1 MGKPIDTAVLHLAPL
16 AGRGRPSEAREGEGT
31 LRESEPCGEP
41 PHPDPLPASRAR
53 GKIAPR
59 HMQSPG
65 VWGAVAFGL
74 VFAAILTSA
83 PPTHATETI
92 IAGGVSSGSTNLW
105 PIHIGIRKGFF
116 QAADIR
122 IDLVF
127 AQSNASVIQQLAANS
142 INVSVGSGLVDP
154 IRAVEKGAPVALI
167 RIETQKP
174 PYALLANPA
183 IRTMA
188 DLKGKIVSVGGP
200 KDITRIFF
208 ERMLAPSGVAPHDVD
223 LIFAG
228 ATSARMAALQSG
240 AADAALLTTPYNFHA
255 EAAGYRNLGMTA
267 DMVAMPF
274 SGVSANRNW
283 AGRNMKTAQTY
294 LAVYSKAI
302 RWLEDP
308 ANRREAIDIM
318 LAVSSLKPEDVEKSY
333 DFLHHGQFFET
344 TGKISR
350 ARLGKVLEALQELG
364 DIPRAMSV
372 DSLFM
377 PGLTEVSE

>member
-1 MGKPIDTAVLHLAPL
+1 MDRSA
-16 AGRGRPSEAREGEGT
+16 
-31 LRESEPCGEP
+31 
-41 PHPDPLPASRAR
+41 
-53 GKIAPR
+53 
-59 HMQSPG
+59 
-65 VWGAVAFGL
+65 
-74 VFAAILTSA
+74 SA
-83 PPTHATETI
+83 PPAYRNSRWGTRGPNAIAFAIVTLLLFAAPADAAETV

-116 QAADIR
+116 QATGIN

-167 RIETQKP
+167 RIETQRP
-174 PYALLANPA
+174 PYALLAKPA
-183 IRTMA
+183 LKSIA
-188 DLKGKIVSVGGP
+188 DLKGKTVSVGGP

-208 ERMLAPSGVAPHDVD
+208 ERMLVPSGVQAGDVD

-267 DMVAMPF
+267 EMVDMPF
-274 SGVSANRNW
+274 SGVSINRNW
-283 AGRNMKTAQTY
+283 ASRNMKTAQAY

-302 RWLEDP
+302 LWLENP

-318 LAVSSLKPEDVEKSY
+318 LAVSSLKPEDVDRSY
-333 DFLHHGQFFET
+333 DFLRDGHFFET
-344 TGKISR
+344 TGMISR

-364 DIPRAMSV
+364 DIPPTMPV

-377 PGLTEVSE
+377 PGLTQVSN

>member
-1 MGKPIDTAVLHLAPL
+1 MDRSAGGLQAYRRRDTHSPSLIAFAIAFLLFFAP
-16 AGRGRPSEAREGEGT
+16 
-31 LRESEPCGEP
+31 
-41 PHPDPLPASRAR
+41 
-53 GKIAPR
+53 
-59 HMQSPG
+59 
-65 VWGAVAFGL
+65 
-74 VFAAILTSA
+74 SA
-83 PPTHATETI
+83 PAAETV

-116 QAADIR
+116 QSAGINV
-122 IDLVF
+122 DLVF

-174 PYALLANPA
+174 PYALLAKPA
-183 IRTMA
+183 IKSMA
-188 DLKGKIVSVGGP
+188 DLKGKVVSVGGP

-208 ERMLAPSGVAPHDVD
+208 ERMLAAGGVVPRDVD

-267 DMVAMPF
+267 EMVDLPF
-274 SGVSANRNW
+274 SGVSVNRTW
-283 AGRNMKTAQTY
+283 ASRNMKTAQTY
-294 LAVYSKAI
+294 LATYSKAI
-302 RWLEDP
+302 LWLEDP
-308 ANRREAIDIM
+308 ANRREAVDIM

-333 DFLHHGQFFET
+333 DFLNDGQFFET
-344 TGKISR
+344 TGAISR
-350 ARLGKVLEALQELG
+350 AKLGKVLEALQELG
-364 DIPRAMSV
+364 DIPRTMPA
-372 DSLFM
+372 DILFM
-377 PGLTEVSE
+377 PGLTQVTD

>member
-1 MGKPIDTAVLHLAPL
+1 MRRSAGIPREIPHPL
-16 AGRGRPSEAREGEGT
+16 PRKRGRAGWGRWDTRSPS
-31 LRESEPCGEP
+31 L
-41 PHPDPLPASRAR
+41 
-53 GKIAPR
+53 IA
-59 HMQSPG
+59 
-65 VWGAVAFGL
+65 
-74 VFAAILTSA
+74 FAIAALLLFATSA
-83 PPTHATETI
+83 GAAETV

-116 QAADIR
+116 QAAGIDV
-122 IDLVF
+122 DLVF

-167 RIETQKP
+167 RIETQRP
-174 PYALLANPA
+174 PYALLAKPA
-183 IRTMA
+183 FKSIA
-188 DLKGKIVSVGGP
+188 NLKGKTVSVGGL

-208 ERMLAPSGVAPHDVD
+208 ERMLLPSGVSPRDVD

-267 DMVAMPF
+267 EIVDMPF
-274 SGVSANRNW
+274 SGVCINRNW
-283 AGRNMKTAQTY
+283 ASRNMKTAQAY
-294 LAVYSKAI
+294 LAVYAKAI

-333 DFLHHGQFFET
+333 DFLLGGHFFET
-344 TGKISR
+344 TGMISR
-350 ARLGKVLEALQELG
+350 AKLGKVLEALQELG
-364 DIPRAMSV
+364 DIPPTMPV

-377 PGLTEVSE
+377 PGLTQVSD

>member
-1 MGKPIDTAVLHLAPL
+1 MARS
-16 AGRGRPSEAREGEGT
+16 AGVTRAYRRSGWHTRTPDAIAFAIAT
-31 LRESEPCGEP
+31 L
-41 PHPDPLPASRAR
+41 LL
-53 GKIAPR
+53 
-59 HMQSPG
+59 
-65 VWGAVAFGL
+65 F
-74 VFAAILTSA
+74 A
-83 PPTHATETI
+83 PPVGAAETV

-116 QAADIR
+116 QATGIN

-154 IRAVEKGAPVALI
+154 IRAIEKGAPVALI

-174 PYALLANPA
+174 PYALLAKPVLKS
-183 IRTMA
+183 IA
-188 DLKGKIVSVGGP
+188 DLRGKTVSVGGP

-208 ERMLAPSGVAPHDVD
+208 ERMLVPSGVPPRDVD

-267 DMVAMPF
+267 EMVDMPF
-274 SGVSANRNW
+274 SGVSINRNW
-283 AGRNMKTAQTY
+283 ASRNMKTAQAY
-294 LAVYSKAI
+294 LAVYSRAI
-302 RWLEDP
+302 LWLENP

-318 LAVSSLKPEDVEKSY
+318 LAVSSLKPEDVDRSY
-333 DFLHHGQFFET
+333 DFLRDGHFFET
-344 TGKISR
+344 TGMISR
-350 ARLGKVLEALQELG
+350 ARLGKVLEALRELG
-364 DIPRAMSV
+364 DIPATMPV

-377 PGLTEVSE
+377 PGLTQVSD

>member
-1 MGKPIDTAVLHLAPL
+1 MARIETAGTAPVCAKIWRKLRRHRAVLLIAFSFVALPFP
-16 AGRGRPSEAREGEGT
+16 AAVEAAE
-31 LRESEPCGEP
+31 
-41 PHPDPLPASRAR
+41 
-53 GKIAPR
+53 
-59 HMQSPG
+59 
-65 VWGAVAFGL
+65 V
-74 VFAAILTSA
+74 
-83 PPTHATETI
+83 I

-105 PIHIGIRKGFF
+105 PIYIGIRKGFF
-116 QAADIR
+116 EAADIK

-167 RIETQKP
+167 RVETQKP
-174 PYALLANPA
+174 PYALLAKPA
-183 IRTMA
+183 IKSIA
-188 DLKGKIVSVGGP
+188 DLTGKIVSVGGP

-208 ERMLAPSGVAPHDVD
+208 ERMLGGAVAPRDID

-267 DMVAMPF
+267 EMVDMPF

-283 AGRNMKTAQTY
+283 ASRNMKTARTY

-302 RWLEDP
+302 LWLEDP

-318 LAVSSLKPEDVEKSY
+318 LAVSSLKLEDVEKSY
-333 DFLHHGQFFET
+333 EFLHQGHFFET

-350 ARLGKVLEALQELG
+350 AKLGKVLEALKELG
-364 DIPRAMSV
+364 DIPPAMSV

-377 PGLTEVSE
+377 AGLTQVSE

>member
-1 MGKPIDTAVLHLAPL
+1 MGRSAGAPPEILLPTLARKRRRAGWRGWDT
-16 AGRGRPSEAREGEGT
+16 RGPN
-31 LRESEPCGEP
+31 L
-41 PHPDPLPASRAR
+41 
-53 GKIAPR
+53 IAF
-59 HMQSPG
+59 
-65 VWGAVAFGL
+65 AVAALLLF
-74 VFAAILTSA
+74 A
-83 PPTHATETI
+83 PPAGAAETV

-105 PIHIGIRKGFF
+105 PIHIGIRKGSF
-116 QAADIR
+116 QAAGI
-122 IDLVF
+122 IVDLVF

-167 RIETQKP
+167 RIETQRP
-174 PYALLANPA
+174 PYALLAKPA
-183 IRTMA
+183 FKSIA
-188 DLKGKIVSVGGP
+188 DLKGKTVSVGGP

-208 ERMLAPSGVAPHDVD
+208 ERMLLPSGVSARDVD

-267 DMVAMPF
+267 EVVDMPF
-274 SGVSANRNW
+274 SGVAINRNW
-283 AGRNMKTAQTY
+283 ASHNMKTAQSY

-302 RWLEDP
+302 LWLEDP

-333 DFLHHGQFFET
+333 DFLLGGHFFET
-344 TGKISR
+344 TGMISR
-350 ARLGKVLEALQELG
+350 AKLGKVLEALQKLG
-364 DIPRAMSV
+364 DIPATMAV
-372 DSLFM
+372 DSLFV
-377 PGLTEVSE
+377 PGLTQVSD

>member
-1 MGKPIDTAVLHLAPL
+1 MGRSAGAPAAYL
-16 AGRGRPSEAREGEGT
+16 RSGRYARN
-31 LRESEPCGEP
+31 PN
-41 PHPDPLPASRAR
+41 A
-53 GKIAPR
+53 IAI
-59 HMQSPG
+59 
-65 VWGAVAFGL
+65 AVAIAASL
-74 VFAAILTSA
+74 LFAFPAVA
-83 PPTHATETI
+83 AETV

-105 PIHIGIRKGFF
+105 PIHIGIRKGLF
-116 QAADIR
+116 QAAGINV
-122 IDLVF
+122 DLVF

-142 INVSVGSGLVDP
+142 INASVGSGLVDP

-174 PYALLANPA
+174 PYALLAKPA
-183 IRTMA
+183 LKSIA
-188 DLKGKIVSVGGP
+188 DLRGKTVSVGGP

-208 ERMLAPSGVAPHDVD
+208 ERMLVASGVPLRDVD

-228 ATSARMAALQSG
+228 ATSARIAALQSG

-267 DMVAMPF
+267 AMVDMPF
-274 SGVSANRNW
+274 SGVSINRNW
-283 AGRNMKTAQTY
+283 ASRNMKTAQAY
-294 LAVYSKAI
+294 LAVYSQAI
-302 RWLEDP
+302 LWLENP

-333 DFLHHGQFFET
+333 DFLLGGHFFET
-344 TGKISR
+344 TGTISR

-364 DIPRAMSV
+364 DIPPTMPV

-377 PGLTEVSE
+377 PGLTQVSD

>member
-1 MGKPIDTAVLHLAPL
+1 MGGRTATIALSVVAALLCAP
-16 AGRGRPSEAREGEGT
+16 AA
-31 LRESEPCGEP
+31 
-41 PHPDPLPASRAR
+41 PAD
-53 GKIAPR
+53 
-59 HMQSPG
+59 
-65 VWGAVAFGL
+65 
-74 VFAAILTSA
+74 
-83 PPTHATETI
+83 TI

-116 QAADIR
+116 QAADIQ

-154 IRAVEKGAPVALI
+154 IRAVEKGAPVVLI

-174 PYALLANPA
+174 PYALLAKPT
-183 IRTMA
+183 IKSMA

-208 ERMLAPSGVAPHDVD
+208 ERMLAPSGVAARDVD

-267 DMVAMPF
+267 DMVDMPF

-283 AGRNMKTAQTY
+283 AARNMKMAQTY

-302 RWLEDP
+302 LWLEDP

-318 LAVSSLKPEDVEKSY
+318 LAVSSLKPDDVEKSY
-333 DFLHHGQFFET
+333 DLLHGGHFFET
-344 TGKISR
+344 TGTISR

-364 DIPRAMSV
+364 DIPRAMPV

-377 PGLTEVSE
+377 PGLTQVSD

>member
-1 MGKPIDTAVLHLAPL
+1 M
-16 AGRGRPSEAREGEGT
+16 
-31 LRESEPCGEP
+31 
-41 PHPDPLPASRAR
+41 
-53 GKIAPR
+53 
-59 HMQSPG
+59 
-65 VWGAVAFGL
+65 
-74 VFAAILTSA
+74 A
-83 PPTHATETI
+83 PPGTAGLLIAFSIAALMAAPAVGAETI

-105 PIHIGIRKGFF
+105 PIHIGIKKGFF
-116 QAADIR
+116 QAADIK

-174 PYALLANPA
+174 PYALLAKPA
-183 IRTMA
+183 IQSIA

-208 ERMLAPSGVAPHDVD
+208 ERMLGPSGVAPRDVD

-267 DMVAMPF
+267 DMVDMPF

-283 AGRNMKTAQTY
+283 AARNMKTAQTY

-302 RWLEDP
+302 LWLEDP

-318 LAVSSLKPEDVEKSY
+318 LAVSSLKLEDVERSY
-333 DFLHHGQFFET
+333 EFLHGGGFFET
-344 TGKISR
+344 TGRISR
-350 ARLGKVLEALQELG
+350 AKLGKVLEALQELG
-364 DIPRAMSV
+364 DISTAMSV

-377 PGLTEVSE
+377 PGLTQVSD

>member
-1 MGKPIDTAVLHLAPL
+1 LSASLA
-16 AGRGRPSEAREGEGT
+16 S
-31 LRESEPCGEP
+31 
-41 PHPDPLPASRAR
+41 
-53 GKIAPR
+53 
-59 HMQSPG
+59 
-65 VWGAVAFGL
+65 
-74 VFAAILTSA
+74 AA
-83 PPTHATETI
+83 ETI

-105 PIHIGIRKGFF
+105 PIHIGIRKGLF
-116 QAADIR
+116 AAENIA

-154 IRAVEKGAPVALI
+154 IRAVDKGAPVALI

-174 PYALLANPA
+174 PYALLARPA
-183 IRTMA
+183 IKSIA
-188 DLKGKIVSVGGP
+188 DLKGRIVSVGGP

-208 ERMLAPSGVAPHDVD
+208 ERMLPEGIAPREVD

-228 ATSARMAALQSG
+228 STSARMAALQSG

-267 DMVAMPF
+267 DTVDMPF
-274 SGVSANRNW
+274 SGVSVNRNW

-302 RWLEDP
+302 LWLEDP

-318 LAVSSLKPEDVEKSY
+318 LAVSSLKPDDVEKSY
-333 DFLHHGQFFET
+333 EFLHRGHFFET

-364 DIPRAMSV
+364 DIPRGMLV
-372 DSLFM
+372 ESLFM
-377 PGLTEVSE
+377 PGLTQVSD

>member
-1 MGKPIDTAVLHLAPL
+1 MGRS
-16 AGRGRPSEAREGEGT
+16 AGVTPVYRGS
-31 LRESEPCGEP
+31 
-41 PHPDPLPASRAR
+41 SRHTRSPNA
-53 GKIAPR
+53 IAF
-59 HMQSPG
+59 
-65 VWGAVAFGL
+65 AVATL
-74 VFAAILTSA
+74 LHFAAPA
-83 PPTHATETI
+83 AAAETV

-116 QAADIR
+116 QAEGINV
-122 IDLVF
+122 DLVF
-127 AQSNASVIQQLAANS
+127 AQSNASVIQQLTANS

-167 RIETQKP
+167 RIEIQRP
-174 PYALLANPA
+174 PYALLAKPA
-183 IRTMA
+183 LKSIA
-188 DLKGKIVSVGGP
+188 DLKGKTVSVGGP

-208 ERMLAPSGVAPHDVD
+208 ERMLVASGVSPRDVD

-267 DMVAMPF
+267 DMVDMPF
-274 SGVSANRNW
+274 SAVSINRNW
-283 AGRNMKTAQTY
+283 ASRNMKTAQAY

-302 RWLEDP
+302 LWLDNP

-318 LAVSSLKPEDVEKSY
+318 LAVSSLEPEDVDRSY
-333 DFLHHGQFFET
+333 DFLRNGHFFET
-344 TGKISR
+344 TGMISR

-364 DIPRAMSV
+364 DIPPTMPV
-372 DSLFM
+372 DGLFM
-377 PGLTEVSE
+377 PGLTQVSN

>member
-1 MGKPIDTAVLHLAPL
+1 MGGAGTAGVPPALCQG
-16 AGRGRPSEAREGEGT
+16 GR
-31 LRESEPCGEP
+31 
-41 PHPDPLPASRAR
+41 DAR
-53 GKIAPR
+53 GPRVIALAFATALLCAPA
-59 HMQSPG
+59 
-65 VWGAVAFGL
+65 GAA
-74 VFAAILTSA
+74 
-83 PPTHATETI
+83 ETI

-105 PIHIGIRKGFF
+105 PIHVGIRKGFF
-116 QAADIR
+116 QTADIG

-167 RIETQKP
+167 RIETRKP
-174 PYALLANPA
+174 PYALLARPTVA
-183 IRTMA
+183 SIA

-208 ERMLAPSGVAPHDVD
+208 ERMLAPSGVAPREVD

-267 DMVAMPF
+267 DMVDMPF
-274 SGVSANRNW
+274 SGVAVNRNW
-283 AGRNMKTAQTY
+283 AGRNLKTAQAY

-308 ANRREAIDIM
+308 AHRQEAIGIM
-318 LAVSSLKPEDVEKSY
+318 LAVSSLRPEDVEKSY
-333 DFLHHGQFFET
+333 EFLHHGRFFET
-344 TGKISR
+344 SGTISR

-377 PGLTEVSE
+377 PGLTQVSD

>member
-1 MGKPIDTAVLHLAPL
+1 MAFWSAGVPPAHAKSGRDARAP
-16 AGRGRPSEAREGEGT
+16 S
-31 LRESEPCGEP
+31 
-41 PHPDPLPASRAR
+41 
-53 GKIAPR
+53 
-59 HMQSPG
+59 
-65 VWGAVAFGL
+65 AVAIL
-74 VFAAILTSA
+74 IAAALLSA
-83 PPTHATETI
+83 SPACAAETI

-116 QAADIR
+116 RAVGIAV
-122 IDLVF
+122 DLVF

-174 PYALLANPA
+174 PYALLAKPA
-183 IRTMA
+183 IKSMA
-188 DLKGKIVSVGGP
+188 DLKGRIVSVGGP

-208 ERMLAPSGVAPHDVD
+208 ERMLVPSGVAPRDVD

-255 EAAGYRNLGMTA
+255 EAAGYHNLGMTA
-267 DMVAMPF
+267 DTVDLPF

-283 AGRNMKTAQTY
+283 ASRNMKTAQAY

-302 RWLEDP
+302 LWLEDP

-333 DFLHHGQFFET
+333 AFLHDGHFFET

-350 ARLGKVLEALQELG
+350 AKLGKVLEALQELG
-364 DIPRAMSV
+364 DIPPTMTV

-377 PGLTEVSE
+377 PGLTQVSE

>member
-1 MGKPIDTAVLHLAPL
+1 MMAWRGAASSCVAVTFLTYFVIA
-16 AGRGRPSEAREGEGT
+16 SVT
-31 LRESEPCGEP
+31 
-41 PHPDPLPASRAR
+41 PAC
-53 GKIAPR
+53 
-59 HMQSPG
+59 
-65 VWGAVAFGL
+65 
-74 VFAAILTSA
+74 AAK
-83 PPTHATETI
+83 TI

-127 AQSNASVIQQLAANS
+127 AQSNANVIQQLAANS

-174 PYALLANPA
+174 PYALLAKPA
-183 IRTMA
+183 IKSMA
-188 DLKGKIVSVGGP
+188 DLKGKVVSVGGP

-208 ERMLAPSGVAPHDVD
+208 ERMLAAGGVVPRDVD

-267 DMVAMPF
+267 ETVDLPF
-274 SGVSANRNW
+274 SGVSVNRNW

-302 RWLEDP
+302 LWLEDP
-308 ANRREAIDIM
+308 ANRQQAIDIM

-333 DFLHHGQFFET
+333 DFLHGGHFFET
-344 TGKISR
+344 TGAISR
-350 ARLGKVLEALQELG
+350 ARLGKVLDALQELG
-364 DIPRAMSV
+364 DIPRAMPV

-377 PGLTEVSE
+377 PGLTQVSD

>member
-1 MGKPIDTAVLHLAPL
+1 MACCGNGGVPPEIPHPTLPRK
-16 AGRGRPSEAREGEGT
+16 RGRVGWGRRDARAPSM
-31 LRESEPCGEP
+31 
-41 PHPDPLPASRAR
+41 
-53 GKIAPR
+53 IAF
-59 HMQSPG
+59 
-65 VWGAVAFGL
+65 A
-74 VFAAILTSA
+74 FAAALLYA
-83 PPTHATETI
+83 PAARAETI

-116 QAADIR
+116 QAEGLT

-127 AQSNASVIQQLAANS
+127 AQSNASVIQQLAADS

-174 PYALLANPA
+174 PYALLAKPA
-183 IRTMA
+183 IKSMA

-208 ERMLAPSGVAPHDVD
+208 ERMLAPGSVAPGDVD

-267 DMVAMPF
+267 DTVDMPF
-274 SGVSANRNW
+274 SGVSVNRNW

-302 RWLEDP
+302 LWLEDP

-318 LAVSSLKPEDVEKSY
+318 LAVSSLKPDDVEKSY
-333 DFLHHGQFFET
+333 EFLHQGHFFET

-350 ARLGKVLEALQELG
+350 AKLGKVLDALKELG
-364 DIPRAMSV
+364 DIPPAMPV
-372 DSLFM
+372 DSLFI
-377 PGLTEVSE
+377 PGLTQVSD